1 MLSLYGGSF
10 PSPEST
16 RDRRTERCSLF
27 YSRVNTDIDC
37 ASNIR
42 ACISRGYTRRWRRFI
57 GRYPRS
63 FVIILRGF
71 EKWNVEAPHGI
82 QARAVSVKRE
92 SEEEAARNRGILWR
106 AVRFFHFEW
115 IVSVACVRL
124 VCLLAFL
131 SFVSLLISFAFTL
144 VVVEGG
150 D

>member
-1 MLSLYGGSF
+1 MAPFLR
-10 PSPEST
+10 PNPRAIVEQNVA
-16 RDRRTERCSLF
+16 RCS
-27 YSRVNTDIDC
+27 
-37 ASNIR
+37 IR
-42 ACISRGYTRRWRRFI
+42 AWTPISIAPRIYAPVYSRGYTRRWRRFI

-131 SFVSLLISFAFTL
+131 SFVSLLISFAFSL